1 MGSLRHRRVLSIS
14 SVTVKRRKSWL
25 LAASALAP
33 LSLGVSEPALA
44 QCVGI
49 GTSTVTCPAGLYPNG
64 IAVAQPVAAVTDLN
78 VTLRSGVTVTG
89 LAPLSPNAVDIF
101 NQSVAPTDTFVVMEN
116 GAIINVTNV
125 NGTGL
130 HLQIGALGPPVQ
142 QTGGNATVTAAGTIT
157 VQSTGFRQDAIGV
170 FTSRTGA
177 GANVIYTGPSG
188 GNVGGA
194 LDLISSGASNGT
206 IIQAHT
212 QGASG
217 NAFVHASGN
226 MLGFLDTGNQFF
238 QGLGATAD
246 GDGNATVLYD
256 KGTITVQGRSAVGIF
271 AGNGGEGLVTVVTG
285 PDTHIIN
292 RGTNPGESTPTL
304 TMSPGITAESGG
316 HAAAGSKI
324 TATVAS
330 TIEMFGPVTA
340 ATSFR
345 TVGVGRARGHRQP
358 GRLRPHPARQA
369 LRGEARLLRPGHR
382 TSGTCRT

>member
-1 MGSLRHRRVLSIS
+1 MRGNLTRLLANQYAVRALTGSLPP
-14 SVTVKRRKSWL
+14 
-25 LAASALAP
+25 ASGGLDKKFWTTTALA
-33 LSLGVSEPALA
+33 LVFWSLGASEPALA

-49 GTSTVTCPAGLYPNG
+49 GTSNVTCPAGPYPNG
-64 IAVAQPVAAVTDLN
+64 IAVAQPVGATSPLN
-78 VTLRSGVTVTG
+78 VTLQSGVSVTG
-89 LAPLSPNAVDIF
+89 LAAPSPNAVDIF

-130 HLQIGALGPPVQ
+130 HLQIGAPGQ

-188 GNVGGA
+188 GIVGGA

-206 IIQAHT
+206 IIQAVT

-304 TMSPGITAESGG
+304 TMSPAITAESGG
-316 HAAAGSKI
+316 HCCG
-324 TATVAS
+324 
-330 TIEMFGPVTA
+330 G
-340 ATSFR
+340 
-345 TVGVGRARGHRQP
+345 
-358 GRLRPHPARQA
+358 
-369 LRGEARLLRPGHR
+369 
-382 TSGTCRT
+382 